1 MGTQPGQER
10 VFAAVPIKGEA
21 SQTLAAWSRMVQE
34 HYLFRRWTYAEDMH
48 ITLQFFG
55 DVDVEQLPQLC
66 TALQKTA
73 AESQPFQLQL
83 GPVGIF
89 GNPLAPRV
97 LWIGPEGD
105 TDSLHHLQSGV
116 QQACIPLGFVP
127 EQRPYYPHLTVARKY
142 NGNEPFADLSTDLYP
157 SPDCWLVE
165 EFVLYRTRLGHQP
178 MYEVAGQFPL
188 LGQ

>member
-21 SQTLAAWSRMVQE
+21 AITLSAWSRAAQE
-34 HYLFRRWTYAEDMH
+34 QYAFRRWTYAGDLH

-55 DVDVEQLPQLC
+55 DVDVEQLPELC
-66 TALQKTA
+66 TALQKA
-73 AESQPFQLQL
+73 AAGIAPFQLQL
-83 GPVGIF
+83 GLAGIF

-105 TDSLHHLQSGV
+105 TDSLHHLQSEV
-116 QQACIPLGFVP
+116 QQACLPLGFVP
-127 EQRPYYPHLTVARKY
+127 EQRPYHPHLTVARKY
-142 NGNEPFADLSTDLYP
+142 HGSTPFSEINADHYP
-157 SPDCWLVE
+157 SPDHWRVE
-165 EFVLYRTRLGHQP
+165 EFVLYRTRLGQQP

-188 LGQ
+188 LGL